1 MDVWFRE
8 DVARVVRAARLAG
21 RAATGGLGWEEAEVL
36 SREMAAYW
44 RGYAAALGAIGA
56 AFGLSGEAADEK
68 LTPTPP
74 QVRVS
79 GSGGMGAGDWRPQG
93 VEAESWEGEGQGG
106 RP

>member
-21 RAATGGLGWEEAEVL
+21 QAATDGLGWEEAEVL
-36 SREMAAYW
+36 PAPGPQAQVSREMAAYW
-44 RGYAAALGAIGA
+44 RGYAAALGTIGA

-68 LTPTPP
+68 P
-74 QVRVS
+74 QRAS
-79 GSGGMGAGDWRPQG
+79 GWGSGPTAADEEPQG
-93 VEAESWEGEGQGG
+93 VSGWWNGG

>member
-36 SREMAAYW
+36 PAPGPQAQVSREMAAYW
-44 RGYAAALGAIGA
+44 RGYAAALGTIGA
-56 AFGLSGEAADEK
+56 AFGLSGEAADEE
-68 LTPTPP
+68 
-74 QVRVS
+74 
-79 GSGGMGAGDWRPQG
+79 AQG
-93 VEAESWEGEGQGG
+93 VRGWWKGG

>member
-21 RAATGGLGWEEAEVL
+21 QAATGGLGWEEAEVL

-44 RGYAAALGAIGA
+44 RGYAAALGTIGA

-68 LTPTPP
+68 PR
-74 QVRVS
+74 RVS
-79 GSGGMGAGDWRPQG
+79 GWGGLGAGDWRPQG
-93 VEAESWEGEGQGG
+93 VEAESWEGEAQGG

>member
-21 RAATGGLGWEEAEVL
+21 QAATGGLGWEEAEVL

-44 RGYAAALGAIGA
+44 RGYAAALGTIGA

-68 LTPTPP
+68 P
-74 QVRVS
+74 QRVS
-79 GSGGMGAGDWRPQG
+79 GWGGLGAGDWRPQG